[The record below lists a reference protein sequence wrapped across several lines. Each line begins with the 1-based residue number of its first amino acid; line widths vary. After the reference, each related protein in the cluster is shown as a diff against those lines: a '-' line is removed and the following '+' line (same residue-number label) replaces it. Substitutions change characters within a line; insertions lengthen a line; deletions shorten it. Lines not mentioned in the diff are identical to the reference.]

1 MALADIIGQERAL
14 AILRGFQLRKRVP
27 HALLFAGDEGIGK
40 KLVALNFAK
49 ALNCKGSGVS
59 GQRSD
64 VERRSENPDEKMEGL
79 THDSS
84 TRFDACEQCPSC
96 KKINSGNHPDVS
108 VIAPE
113 GDGGQITVSAVR
125 ALEETL
131 SFKPFEGRWK
141 VAVID
146 EADRLNQSAANAF
159 LHTLEEPTP
168 QSVLILVSSRPEVLL
183 PTIRSRCQKI
193 YFSPLPVDA
202 MSSYIRENMSE
213 LSGEH
218 AALLSLLSG
227 GRVGTAMNE
236 NLIEQ
241 RDRSYEILRQLL
253 GSGVEDV
260 WEDRDDMERWFDWGQ
275 LWMRDIAV
283 FKATG
288 QTELLV
294 NADRSGEIR
303 ALARSALIQDILR
316 LARELYTIRR
326 QLFFNLNKQVTM
338 NYTSLLLRKRLG
350 KIRN

>member
-1 MALADIIGQERAL
+1 MALEDIIGQERAIT
-14 AILRGFQLRKRVP
+14 ILRGFQLRKRVP

-40 KLVALNFAK
+40 KLAAVNFAK
-49 ALNCKGSGVS
+49 ALNCKEVGVRDQGSED
-59 GQRSD
+59 RELD
-64 VERRSENPDEKMEGL
+64 SEFQTPI
-79 THDSS
+79 
-84 TRFDACEQCPSC
+84 DACDQCPSC

-113 GDGGQITVSAVR
+113 GDGGQITVSAIR

-131 SFKPFEGRWK
+131 SFKPFEGQWK
-141 VAVID
+141 VAIID
-146 EADRLNQSAANAF
+146 DADRLNQSAANAF

-193 YFSPLPVDA
+193 NFLTLPVHA
-202 MSSYIRENMSE
+202 MSNYLRENISE
-213 LSGEH
+213 LSDEQST
-218 AALLSLLSG
+218 LLSLLSG
-227 GRVGTAMNE
+227 GRIGTALDE
-236 NLIEQ
+236 NLIAQ
-241 RDRSYEILRQLL
+241 RDRSYEILRLLL
-253 GSGVEDV
+253 GRGEEDV
-260 WEDRDDMERWFDWGQ
+260 WEDRDDIEQWFEWGQ

-288 QTELLV
+288 QTELLI
-294 NADRSGEIR
+294 NADRAEEIH
-303 ALARSALIQDILR
+303 ALARGATIQDILK
-316 LARELYTIRR
+316 LARELYALRR

>member
-1 MALADIIGQERAL
+1 MALADIVGQERAL
-14 AILRGFQLRKRVP
+14 DILRGFQLRERVP

-49 ALNCKGSGVS
+49 ALNCRAAGVGDQGSGFE
-59 GQRSD
+59 GWNGNTGEQT
-64 VERRSENPDEKMEGL
+64 EGL
-79 THDSS
+79 THDSEFR
-84 TRFDACEQCPSC
+84 TDACEQCPSC

-108 VIAPE
+108 VVGPE

-146 EADRLNQSAANAF
+146 DADRLNQSAANAF
-159 LHTLEEPTP
+159 LRTLEEPTP

-202 MSSYIRENMSE
+202 MSDYIRENMRG
-213 LSGEH
+213 LSDEQS
-218 AALLSLLSG
+218 ALLSLLSG
-227 GRVGTAMNE
+227 GRIGTALNE

-241 RDRSYEILRQLL
+241 RDHSYGILRQLL
-253 GSGVEDV
+253 GTGAEDV
-260 WEDRDDMERWFDWGQ
+260 WEDKDDMERWFDWVQ

-283 FKATG
+283 FRATG
-288 QTELLV
+288 KTGLLV
-294 NADRSGEIR
+294 NADRTGEIR
-303 ALARSALIQDILR
+303 ALAGSVPVQDILK

-326 QLFFNLNKQVTM
+326 RLFFNLNKQVTL

-350 KIRN
+350 KLGD

>member
-1 MALADIIGQERAL
+1 MALEDIIGQDRAVS
-14 AILRGFQLRKRVP
+14 ILRGFQLRKRVP

-40 KLVALNFAK
+40 KLAAINFAK
-49 ALNCKGSGVS
+49 ALNCRGAGVRGQGLAFGSQS
-59 GQRSD
+59 KD
-64 VERRSENPDEKMEGL
+64 SEPQ
-79 THDSS
+79 TPV
-84 TRFDACEQCPSC
+84 DACEQCPSC
-96 KKINSGNHPDVS
+96 RKINSGNHADVS
-108 VIAPE
+108 VISPE

-131 SFKPFEGRWK
+131 SFKPFEGQWK
-141 VAVID
+141 VAIID
-146 EADRLNQSAANAF
+146 DADRLNQSASNAF

-193 YFSPLPVDA
+193 NFSPLPVDA
-202 MSSYIRENMSE
+202 MSTYIRENVGE
-213 LSGEH
+213 LSEGQSE
-218 AALLSLLSG
+218 LLSLLSG
-227 GRVGTAMNE
+227 GRIGTALNE

-241 RDRSYEILRQLL
+241 RDRSFEILTQLL
-253 GSGVEDV
+253 GRGEEDV
-260 WEDRDDMERWFDWGQ
+260 WEDKDDMEQWFDWGQ

-288 QTELLV
+288 QAELLI
-294 NADRSGEIR
+294 NTDRAEEIH
-303 ALARSALIQDILR
+303 ALARGAAVQDVLK

-326 QLFFNLNKQVTM
+326 QLYFNLNKQVTL

>member
-1 MALADIIGQERAL
+1 MALADIIGQERSL
-14 AILRGFQLRKRVP
+14 AILRGFQLRRRVP

-49 ALNCKGSGVS
+49 ALNCKGSGGG
-59 GQRSD
+59 GQGAD
-64 VERRSENPDEKMEGL
+64 FERWSESADEKTEGL
-79 THDSS
+79 NQDSKL
-84 TRFDACEQCPSC
+84 RIDACEQCPSC

-113 GDGGQITVSAVR
+113 GEGGQITVSAVR
-125 ALEETL
+125 SLEEAL

-146 EADRLNQSAANAF
+146 DADRLNQSAANAF

-193 YFSPLPVDA
+193 HFSPLPIDA
-202 MSSYIRENMSE
+202 MSDYIREHAGE
-213 LSGEH
+213 LSGEQS
-218 AALLSLLSG
+218 ALLSLLSG

-236 NLIEQ
+236 NLIQQ
-241 RDRSYEILRQLL
+241 RDRSYGILTQLL
-253 GSGVEDV
+253 CSGVEDV
-260 WEDRDDMERWFDWGQ
+260 WEDKDDMERWFDWGQ

-288 QTELLV
+288 QAELLI
-294 NADRSGEIR
+294 NADRAGEIR
-303 ALARSALIQDILR
+303 ALSRSALIQDILK
-316 LARELYTIRR
+316 LARELSTIRR
-326 QLFFNLNKQVTM
+326 QLFFNLNKQVTL